1 MSQQTGRVFIALNGQ
16 RIRSKEG
23 ASLDIGGTNREAVV
37 SDAGV
42 DGFMEAVAVPRVE
55 CKVHHNA
62 DMQLKT
68 FQDFKDGTLVFETDT
83 GKVYT
88 LRGAWCAQPPRMAK
102 GEVDLVFE
110 AKECLEG

>member
-1 MSQQTGRVFIALNGQ
+1 MQLTGKAFISINGR

-23 ASLDIGGTNREAVV
+23 ASLSIGGANREASV

-42 DGFMEAVAVPRVE
+42 DGFVESTAVPRVE
-55 CKVHHNA
+55 CKVQHNA
-62 DMQLKT
+62 DMALKD

-83 GKVYT
+83 GKVFT
-88 LRGAWCAQPPRMAK
+88 LTGAWCATPPRMAK

-110 AKECLEG
+110 AQECLEG

>member
-1 MSQQTGRVFIALNGQ
+1 MTQVTGRVFIALNGQ

-23 ASLDIGGTNREAVV
+23 ASLETGGVEREAQT

-42 DGFMEAVAVPRVE
+42 DGYGEKTAVPKVE
-55 CKVHHNA
+55 CKINHTA
-62 DMQLKT
+62 DTSLKAL
-68 FQDFKDGTLVFETDT
+68 QDFRDGTLVFETDT

-88 LRGAWCAQPPRMAK
+88 LTDAWCAKPPKLTK
-102 GEVDLVFE
+102 GEVDLTFE